1 MSLCNTCDCN
11 FNNSLFVLDSMKE
24 SYSILSETFLSD
36 PVEFRDDI
44 FDCWLR
50 GYSFDEATKKL
61 MEQEVYKDIIID
73 KNEDLDKLIYED
85 VVDSVITILDLLMDY
100 L

>member
-1 MSLCNTCDCN
+1 M
-11 FNNSLFVLDSMKE
+11 DSMKE